1 MSAIMTDPSNNNV
14 AELFA
19 PGPGERLRAARLSM
33 NYDLAKIAS
42 ELHLTSAVVQA
53 LEADDYDGVGVRV
66 FVRGYLR
73 NYARVVGMP
82 EESILHQFDEKWPDE
97 GLGHSMLKASPR
109 LPADGSPSRGLAG
122 AVTWLLLLGV
132 VVLFLMWWRGYLGEL
147 VPAEVVAESIVEE
160 EGAAEPVLDELAAA
174 TPLSDDQDLVLADGS
189 LRLPSPV
196 ASGDGGNGAEP
207 AQSAAGAVG
216 DMPSAASPL
225 ALDLA
230 PPPVSTEVTEPAD
243 IAALSLAP
251 AQPPEPL
258 ITSAVAA
265 TAPALAATPAIE
277 TPTGVTAMDDGK
289 RIVMTFSA
297 PCWVDVRDN
306 AREFKLFG
314 EMPNGATKVLGGQPP
329 YKMVIGNS
337 RAVTITIDGEPFDLM
352 SYAKGNVARFTLDP

>member
-1 MSAIMTDPSNNNV
+1 MTDPSNNNV

-42 ELHLTSAVVQA
+42 ELHLTTAVVQA

-73 NYARVVGMP
+73 NYARVVGMA
-82 EESILHQFDEKWPDE
+82 EESILRQFDEKWPDE
-97 GLGHSMLKASPR
+97 GLRHSMLKASPR

-122 AVTWLLLLGV
+122 AMTWLLLLGV
-132 VVLFLMWWRGYLGEL
+132 VVLFLMWWRGYLDEL
-147 VPAEVVAESIVEE
+147 VPAPAVSESTVEE
-160 EGAAEPVLDELAAA
+160 EVTAEPVLDEWVPA
-174 TPLSDDQDLVLADGS
+174 TPTSDDQDLVLADGS
-189 LRLPSPV
+189 LRLPSPL
-196 ASGDGGNGAEP
+196 ASADGESGAEP
-207 AQSAAGAVG
+207 PQSAAGAFD
-216 DMPSAASPL
+216 DMSNASSPL

-230 PPPVSTEVTEPAD
+230 TQRPASTEVTEAAD
-243 IAALSLAP
+243 IEALNQAP
-251 AQPPEPL
+251 ARSPEPL
-258 ITSAVAA
+258 IS
-265 TAPALAATPAIE
+265 PALAAAAPALVATATIE
-277 TPTGVTAMDDGK
+277 TPADAAIMDDSK

-337 RAVTITIDGEPFDLM
+337 RAVTITINGEPFDLTP
-352 SYAKGNVARFTLDP
+352 YAKGNVARFTLDP